1 MEKIPLLLMFL
12 GHVWVDASQ
21 GILPVV
27 LPKIKD
33 LFFLSYFQVGLLMT
47 VLNLA
52 ASVIQPLF
60 GHISDRMR
68 TGWFVPVGILWTAL
82 AMGLLG
88 WAPSYVFS
96 VLLVGLAGLGLAAF
110 HPRAMMAVYLVSGW
124 RRGLGAAIFTTG
136 GNVGFALGPVVGSFL
151 VIGFGLHATLGVL
164 VPGVLLFLIIFF
176 YPGDFL
182 RREAVDRDKSQSN
195 LKEAPYA
202 IPWVPLIAVCL
213 IVTLRSWV
221 YMSMIT
227 YLPMFLLTQ
236 GTHLKTGSLMLAV
249 FLASGAAAGLYGGH
263 LSDLIGRR
271 IVIAASLLIYPVLAS
286 LLIWCEGP
294 LQWLLAAA
302 SGAALLA
309 SFSVT
314 VVVAQELLPRHL
326 GLASGLILGLGFGAG
341 GMGTALSGH
350 LADTLGLTHAV
361 WVLAFFPLLG
371 ALLTAFIKPK
381 PEIHQ
386 ANSLP

>member
-27 LPKIKD
+27 LAKLKD
-33 LFFLSYFQVGLLMT
+33 LFSLSYFQVGLAMT
-47 VLNLA
+47 VLNLT
-52 ASVIQPLF
+52 ASVVQPIF
-60 GHISDRMR
+60 GHISDRLR

-88 WAPSYVFS
+88 WAPSYVVA

-110 HPRAMMAVYLVSGW
+110 HPRAMMVVYLVSDW
-124 RRGLGAAIFTTG
+124 RRGLGAAVFTTG
-136 GNVGFALGPVVGSFL
+136 GNLGFALGPVVGSFL

-182 RREAVDRDKSQSN
+182 RREAVDGDKSQRN
-195 LKEAPYA
+195 PQEMPYA
-202 IPWVPLIAVCL
+202 IPWGPLIAVCL

-221 YMSMIT
+221 YMSLIT

-236 GTHLKTGSLMLAV
+236 GIHLKTGSLMLAV
-249 FLASGAAAGLYGGH
+249 FLASGAAAGLCGGH

-271 IVIAASLLIYPVLAS
+271 IVIAVSLLIYPLLAS
-286 LLIWCEGP
+286 LLILCKGP
-294 LQWLLAAA
+294 LQWLMAGA

-341 GMGTALSGH
+341 GLGTALSGH
-350 LADTLGLTHAV
+350 LADRLGLPDAV
-361 WVLAFFPLLG
+361 WVLAFVPLLG
-371 ALLTAFIKPK
+371 VLLTALIKPK